1 MRPAGSAEIAVT
13 LDRDST
19 VSLPQ
24 QLVTAVRELI
34 RDRILQP
41 GDAMPAT
48 RSWAAQLGVSRG
60 TVVTAYEQL
69 AAEGY
74 VVAERGAATRV
85 NPSLAATHPDTAPKG
100 STAQSRR
107 REATSTAVP
116 TPTRRPHASAATPHP
131 VTINMLPGQSSSE
144 HLSTPAWRRA
154 WRNAVDGEFEAAP
167 LGGAPE
173 YLSALSD
180 YFRRMRGLAR
190 DASQYLATAG
200 GRDGLALIVLTLAAE
215 HPGRPL
221 RVGVESPGYP
231 SLRLALRRLGCTLIP
246 LGVDEQGLRTDS
258 LPRGGAKPD
267 LVIVTPSHQY
277 PLGGSLPIARRLEL
291 LKWARQESV
300 LIIED
305 DYDSELRYV
314 GRPLPTLTALDEPE
328 QDTVVLL
335 GTFTTTVAPGLG
347 IGMLC
352 VPDALRPRCI
362 DARADL
368 GSPVSSVV
376 QRAFAEYLDSGELAR
391 RAARMRRAYR
401 QRRTA
406 VLDAFTD
413 VDHLTVSPMDGGL
426 HAVLH
431 SQRSEAGMLR
441 ACRSAQ
447 VLVEPGGEY
456 WNRAEPALAG
466 AAPAASGASG
476 ASAHTAAHAA
486 EAGSESPGHEGGSI
500 VIGYA
505 HLTDAELA
513 EGLRRLRAVL

>member
-1 MRPAGSAEIAVT
+1 MRPAGSAEIAIT

-48 RSWAAQLGVSRG
+48 RNWAAQLGVSRG

-74 VVAERGAATRV
+74 VIAERGAATRV
-85 NPSLAATHPDTAPKG
+85 NPSLAATHPDTTAKG

-107 REATSTAVP
+107 QEATSA
-116 TPTRRPHASAATPHP
+116 ASPHP

-231 SLRLALRRLGCTLIP
+231 SLRLALRRLGCALIP

-291 LKWARQESV
+291 LEWARQELS
-300 LIIED
+300 LIHI
-305 DYDSELRYV
+305 
-314 GRPLPTLTALDEPE
+314 
-328 QDTVVLL
+328 
-335 GTFTTTVAPGLG
+335 
-347 IGMLC
+347 
-352 VPDALRPRCI
+352 
-362 DARADL
+362 
-368 GSPVSSVV
+368 
-376 QRAFAEYLDSGELAR
+376 
-391 RAARMRRAYR
+391 
-401 QRRTA
+401 
-406 VLDAFTD
+406 
-413 VDHLTVSPMDGGL
+413 
-426 HAVLH
+426 
-431 SQRSEAGMLR
+431 
-441 ACRSAQ
+441 
-447 VLVEPGGEY
+447 
-456 WNRAEPALAG
+456 
-466 AAPAASGASG
+466 
-476 ASAHTAAHAA
+476 
-486 EAGSESPGHEGGSI
+486 
-500 VIGYA
+500 
-505 HLTDAELA
+505 
-513 EGLRRLRAVL
+513 

>member
-41 GDAMPAT
+41 GDTMPAT

-100 STAQSRR
+100 STTQSRR
-107 REATSTAVP
+107 REATSAAVPTP
-116 TPTRRPHASAATPHP
+116 TPTRRPRASAATPHP

-314 GRPLPTLTALDEPE
+314 GQPLPTLTALDEPG

-406 VLDAFTD
+406 VLDAFAD

-466 AAPAASGASG
+466 AAPAASDA
-476 ASAHTAAHAA
+476 AAHAAAHAA
-486 EAGSESPGHEGGSI
+486 EAGTEGPGHEGGSI

>member
-1 MRPAGSAEIAVT
+1 MRPAVSAELAIT
-13 LDRDST
+13 LDRTST

-48 RSWAAQLGVSRG
+48 RAWAEQLGVSRG

-85 NPSLAATHPDTAPKG
+85 NPSLAITHPETTTDRPPTHARAPRTK
-100 STAQSRR
+100 
-107 REATSTAVP
+107 
-116 TPTRRPHASAATPHP
+116 PTRTHQTPALHPAQP
-131 VTINMLPGQSSSE
+131 VTVNMLPGQSSSE

-154 WRNAVDGEFEAAP
+154 WRNAADGEFEAAP

-173 YLSALSD
+173 YLSAVSE

-190 DASQYLATAG
+190 DPNQYLATAG
-200 GRDGLALIVLTLAAE
+200 GREGLALIVLTLAAE
-215 HPGRPL
+215 RPGRPL

-231 SLRLALRRLGCTLIP
+231 SLRLALQRLGCTLVP
-246 LGVDEQGLRTDS
+246 LPVDDQGLRTNALPQGDS
-258 LPRGGAKPD
+258 RPD

-277 PLGGSLPIARRLEL
+277 PLGGTLPITRRLEL
-291 LKWARQESV
+291 LEWARQESV
-300 LIIED
+300 LIVED

-314 GRPLPTLTALDEPE
+314 GRPLPTLTALDEPNH
-328 QDTVVLL
+328 DTVVLL

-347 IGMLC
+347 IGLLC
-352 VPDALRPRCI
+352 VPDALRPRLI

-406 VLDAFTD
+406 VLEAFAE
-413 VDHLTVSPMDGGL
+413 VEHLTVSPMDGGL

-431 SQRSEAGMLR
+431 SQRSESGMLR
-441 ACRSAQ
+441 ACRSAH

-456 WNRAEPALAG
+456 WNRAETV
-466 AAPAASGASG
+466 AAAAEPTASTPAALTGPAS
-476 ASAHTAAHAA
+476 
-486 EAGSESPGHEGGSI
+486 GGSI

>member
-1 MRPAGSAEIAVT
+1 MEIAVT

-34 RDRILQP
+34 RDRILLP

-74 VVAERGAATRV
+74 VIAERGAATRV

-107 REATSTAVP
+107 QEATSAVVP
-116 TPTRRPHASAATPHP
+116 TPTRRLRASAATPHP

-190 DASQYLATAG
+190 DASRYLATAG

-231 SLRLALRRLGCTLIP
+231 SLRLALRRLGCALIP

-291 LKWARQESV
+291 LEWARQESV

-314 GRPLPTLTALDEPE
+314 GRPLPTLTALDEPG

-406 VLDAFTD
+406 VLDAFAD

-466 AAPAASGASG
+466 AAPAASDA
-476 ASAHTAAHAA
+476 AAHAA
-486 EAGSESPGHEGGSI
+486 GAGSESPGHEGGSI